1 MASILASPETGLKH
15 HDWRKDSSVIWQTCG
30 GRARAGSLAR
40 VRQYPP
46 VRFPKFTFEKSMS
59 NTSFTPIARAVLG
72 CLLGSPAALHA
83 ADALTLAQQIVSA
96 PPVES
101 NTIAQ
106 MARYGSKVEVVERE
120 QIERAGPSADITRV
134 LQMFVPGL
142 YVAPKQ
148 GPFDYGTYSLLGG
161 RNDDTLILL
170 DGVRLNN
177 RLYGGIYIDTLP
189 AAAIERIEV
198 LKGGQSLLFG
208 TQAVSGVINIV
219 TRNAQ
224 SRDASGQVNLGVD
237 SFAGRNGDA
246 RIERIFSNGFGD
258 LGLLAYVSHNISEG
272 YQPYRSSDIAATVSD
287 RKRSYEVNTFGAKA
301 AQSFGDT
308 SRLELFY
315 QYSAA
320 SLDFLRPTSNRN
332 TTNDRV
338 QQIATATFQQH
349 LNEDFSYFVKGHM
362 NDWDTNYNR
371 VYNNTDGSTRV
382 VNHNDYWGFSDW
394 GVQAEGTAVLP
405 GNHTLVF
412 GTDNQFYKGKDDV
425 LKIDQ
430 NQAEAHA
437 LYVQLRPE
445 ITALPDWHPSIG
457 VRREHL
463 SGGGSATVGM
473 FTSLYDLTDN
483 LKLRGQFG
491 SAYKLPN
498 AEQLYVNEPGDEM
511 GNPNLKA
518 EKSRN
523 AELGLDYSNLANG
536 QPYSVSGTLFH
547 RRIEDLITLVDSQWV
562 NGDGE
567 ITVRGFELNGQVQL
581 SDRWQ
586 VQADMTRN
594 LTESRNGATINNIP
608 HYFARSRVGYESADR
623 MWGAGAAVRYIGS
636 VISPRDIDYGHY
648 TVVDADAY
656 RYLDGQRQHRL
667 SLLLENLLDRD
678 YTTSMDSSSPRV
690 SNLGRPFTA
699 EARYTYSF

>member
-1 MASILASPETGLKH
+1 M
-15 HDWRKDSSVIWQTCG
+15 
-30 GRARAGSLAR
+30 
-40 VRQYPP
+40 
-46 VRFPKFTFEKSMS
+46 
-59 NTSFTPIARAVLG
+59 NTRYLPLIG
-72 CLLGSPAALHA
+72 CLLGGNTGALAAAVNL
-83 ADALTLAQQIVSA
+83 DQQFVSA

-101 NTIAQ
+101 DTIAQ
-106 MARYGSKVEVVERE
+106 MARFGSKVEIVERE

-161 RNDDTLILL
+161 RNDDTLIML

-224 SRDASGQVNLGVD
+224 SREPSGQVNLGVD

-246 RIERIFSNGFGD
+246 RIERIFSNDLGD

-272 YQPYRSSDIAATVSD
+272 YQPYRNSQMTATVSD

-301 AQSFGDT
+301 AQSFAND

-320 SLDFLRPTSNRN
+320 SLDFLRPDANRN
-332 TTNDRV
+332 TTNDRI
-338 QQIATATFQQH
+338 QQIATATFEQH
-349 LNEDFSYFVKGHM
+349 LDERFSYFVKSHM
-362 NDWDTNYNR
+362 NDWDTLYNR
-371 VYNNTDGSTRV
+371 TYNNTDGSTRV
-382 VNHNDYWGFSDW
+382 LNHNDYWGFSDW

-405 GNHTLVF
+405 GGHTLVF
-412 GTDNQFYKGKDDV
+412 GSDNQWFKGKDDV
-425 LKIDQ
+425 WQIDN

-445 ITALPDWHPSIG
+445 IAALPDWHPSIG

-463 SGGGSATVGM
+463 SGGDSATVGM
-473 FTSLYDLTDN
+473 LTSLYDLTDR

-491 SAYKLPN
+491 TAYKLPS
-498 AEQLYVNEPGDEM
+498 AEQLYVNEPGDSM
-511 GNPNLKA
+511 GNPNLKP

-523 AELGLDYSNLANG
+523 AELGLDYSNLLDG
-536 QPYSVSGTLFH
+536 QPWSLSGTLFH
-547 RRIEDLITLVDSQWV
+547 RRIQDLIAIVDTQWV

-567 ITVRGFELNGQVQL
+567 IRVRGFELDGRIQL

-586 VQADMTRN
+586 LQADMTRN
-594 LTESRNGATINNIP
+594 LTESRNGATLNNIP
-608 HYFARSRVGYESADR
+608 GYFARSRVGYESADR
-623 MWGAGAAVRYIGS
+623 LWGAGAAVRYVGS

-648 TVVDADAY
+648 TVVDADAW
-656 RYLDGQRQHRL
+656 RYLDARREHRL
-667 SLLLENLLDRD
+667 SLLLENLLDRN
-678 YTTSMDSSSPRV
+678 YTTSMDSGARKV

-699 EARYTYSF
+699 EVRYTYSF